1 MKRAVAQRPAHV
13 GFRGVLAL
21 LVAVVALLC
30 VFGHADRDGSGTHPP
45 VAQHV
50 HVPTA
55 SEGSGG
61 TAAPCGKKVIVD
73 HSTQRVE
80 SPSSKASCP
89 GPAAPHTAPTTSL
102 SQHSGIL
109 SGGPA
114 PPPPTTLHSVLR
126 I

>member
-1 MKRAVAQRPAHV
+1 M
-13 GFRGVLAL
+13 LAL

-30 VFGHADRDGSGTHPP
+30 VFGHAERGGPGRPGTHPS

-50 HVPTA
+50 DAPAA

-61 TAAPCGKKVIVD
+61 TSAPCGKKVIVD
-73 HSTQRVE
+73 HSAQRVE
-80 SPSSKASCP
+80 SVSPTVSCL
-89 GPAAPHTAPTTSL
+89 GPVAPHTAPASSP
-102 SQHSGIL
+102 SQHSGML

-114 PPPPTTLHSVLR
+114 PPPPPTLHSVLR